1 MAAIQPGER
10 LTAPAGVDLT
20 GKRYYYVK
28 FDTNQNIVLATSA
41 TDILGVLDNEPKAGA
56 NAEVVLLNGVGTFK
70 VKLAANTSAKA
81 SLTSDSNGKAVATT
95 NAGDIVCGRL
105 VRTGVQDEIAEYVKT
120 NYKY

>member
-10 LTAPAGVDLT
+10 LTAPAGADLT
-20 GKRYYYVK
+20 GKRYYFVK

-41 TDILGVLDNEPKAGA
+41 TDILGVLDNEPTLGR

-105 VRTGVQDEIAEYVKT
+105 VRTGVQDEIAEYVKA